1 MTMWAIPLLALAAI
15 PAVASADAA
24 EDLRRR
30 GATAAVNCTP
40 QVLLMAFDARLQT
53 QARPR
58 TGRAQPPK
66 VRRDDAPVRRQR
78 CVRFASI

>member
-1 MTMWAIPLLALAAI
+1 MTMWVIPMLALAAI
-15 PAVASADAA
+15 PAVAAADPGD
-24 EDLRRR
+24 DLRRR
-30 GATAAVNCTP
+30 GASAAVNCTP

-58 TGRAQPPK
+58 AGRVQPPK